1 MENFESLMILA
12 GGKGTRFKE
21 YTEDIPKPMI
31 RALNK
36 PLLIHIIDHYINYQV
51 KKIVILAGYKKEV
64 ISDYFSEK
72 SDKKISNDSFLYK
85 DVNISILDTGQDAMT
100 GARIRKGLNLIKNE
114 NFYLTYGDGIADV
127 NISALTKFHLKNKAK
142 VTLTAVRPP
151 ARFGSLDLKDN
162 KVINFGEKTNA
173 LQGWINGGFFVVN
186 RSITND
192 LDDNDNC
199 IFEKTPLE
207 SVTSEGKLYAYKH
220 EGFWQCVDTIRELEI
235 LERELTKN
243 SYGKK

>member
-1 MENFESLMILA
+1 
-12 GGKGTRFKE
+12 
-21 YTEDIPKPMI
+21 
-31 RALNK
+31 
-36 PLLIHIIDHYINYQV
+36 LLVI
-51 KKIVILAGYKKEV
+51 KKKL
-64 ISDYFSEK
+64 FQ
-72 SDKKISNDSFLYK
+72 SFLYK